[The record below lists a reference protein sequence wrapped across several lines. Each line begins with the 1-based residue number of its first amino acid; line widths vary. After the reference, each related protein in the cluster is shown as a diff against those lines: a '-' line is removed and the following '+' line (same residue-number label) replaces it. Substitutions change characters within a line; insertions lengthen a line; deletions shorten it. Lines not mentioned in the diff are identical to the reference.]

1 MGGVWCSPSDVFGVE
16 LRLGYR
22 DLLRLLVDWWG
33 RFGNRGKSSEGGG
46 NKGGIF
52 VFLREIFSYSQ
63 K

>member
-22 DLLRLLVDWWG
+22 DLLRLLVDWCG
-33 RFGNRGKSSEGGG
+33 SFGNRGKSRKGGR

-52 VFLREIFSYSQ
+52 G
-63 K
+63 